1 MIENPRLKDR
11 SHPDLESIQAILKQ
25 IEGALAVRRQK
36 ADHSRR
42 AEYEAED
49 LDIRRYICRHVLD
62 YHDQMDDALVEFW
75 LECIRYD
82 GSYDLDMERPSEEST
97 PDMREQ
103 LSAARAQQ
111 EAMRLADDNA
121 VRQRAQQERERQQYE
136 MERSL

>member
-11 SHPDLESIQAILKQ
+11 PRPDLESIQAILKQ
-25 IEGALAVRRQK
+25 IEGALAIRRQK
-36 ADHSRR
+36 ADRR

-49 LDIRRYICRHVLD
+49 LELRRYICRHVLD
-62 YHDQMDDALVEFW
+62 YYVQMDDALVEFW

-82 GSYDLDMERPSEEST
+82 GSYDLDMERPADSPT

-103 LSAARAQQ
+103 LSAARVQQ
-111 EAMRLADDNA
+111 EAMRLTDEEA
-121 VRQRAQQERERQQYE
+121 VRQRTQQERERQQYE

>member
-1 MIENPRLKDR
+1 MSANPRLKER
-11 SHPDLESIQAILKQ
+11 PHPDLESIQAILKQ
-25 IEGALAVRRQK
+25 IEDALAVRRQK

-49 LDIRRYICRHVLD
+49 LELRRYICRHVLD
-62 YHDQMDDALVEFW
+62 FHDQMDDALVEFW

-82 GSYDLDMERPSEEST
+82 GSYDLDMERPADSPT

-111 EAMRLADDNA
+111 ESMRLADEDA
-121 VRQRAQQERERQQYE
+121 ARQRAQVERARQQHE

>member
-1 MIENPRLKDR
+1 MSVHPRLKDR
-11 SHPDLESIQAILKQ
+11 PHPDLESIQAILKQ

-49 LDIRRYICRHVLD
+49 LAIRRSICRLVLD
-62 YHDQMDDALVEFW
+62 YHPQMDVALGEFW
-75 LECIRYD
+75 CESTLHD

-121 VRQRAQQERERQQYE
+121 VRQREQQDRERQE
-136 MERSL
+136 EVERSL